1 MKNLSA
7 LATSEPIKPIIRK
20 LKKEREINKDSKV
33 NRKALRELKRS
44 M

>member
-7 LATSEPIKPIIRK
+7 LSTLESIKPIIRK

-33 NRKALRELKRS
+33 NRKALRELKRT